1 MQVSMAVPAAQEF
14 AGGYPLS
21 PKENKSLTLGSLET
35 QLDFDVEDNDDD
47 ARLSVS
53 SLGSQSEVN
62 SEDERGGNDDIAEG
76 DSTDGLCQGSIHSND
91 SIESA
96 RHQGSNHCVDS
107 NEIEWSDYD
116 EDDLLSEPPYC
127 PRSPSKPLLEPTRR
141 PFKRVLHST
150 AIVEGRRQGSN
161 RSTIL
166 NGSDRNEDN
175 ERDMFIEFP
184 ETPRRP
190 FKRRVPS
197 SAAIV
202 GHPASLLRYKRK
214 MGRVPE

>member
-1 MQVSMAVPAAQEF
+1 MQVSMAVPAAQEL
-14 AGGYPLS
+14 AGAYPLS

-35 QLDFDVEDNDDD
+35 QLDFDVGDNDD
-47 ARLSVS
+47 ARLSES
-53 SLGSQSEVN
+53 SLGTQFEVN
-62 SEDERGGNDDIAEG
+62 SDDGRGGNDDIAEG
-76 DSTDGLCQGSIHSND
+76 DSKDGLCQGSIHSND
-91 SIESA
+91 SIERA
-96 RHQGSNHCVDS
+96 RHQGSNHVVDS

-127 PRSPSKPLLEPTRR
+127 PRSPSKPLQEPMRR
-141 PFKRVLHST
+141 PFKRFLHST
-150 AIVEGRRQGSN
+150 AMVVEGRRQGSN

-166 NGSDRNEDN
+166 IGSDKNEDN

-184 ETPRRP
+184 ETSRRP
-190 FKRRVPS
+190 VKRRVPS

-214 MGRVPE
+214 MGRGPE

>member
-35 QLDFDVEDNDDD
+35 QLDFDVEDNDD

-76 DSTDGLCQGSIHSND
+76 DSTGGLC
-91 SIESA
+91 
-96 RHQGSNHCVDS
+96 QGSNHCVDS

-116 EDDLLSEPPYC
+116 EDDLLSETPYC

-150 AIVEGRRQGSN
+150 ATVEGRRQGSN

-197 SAAIV
+197 SAVIV
-202 GHPASLLRYKRK
+202 GHPASLLRSLLRSRRK